1 MDKYRLFCNKV
12 STVLS
17 YIAGALLTVVF
28 VTSAAN
34 IVLRNIFNYSW
45 LFSQALLK
53 ITFVW
58 MVFIGVAVMDFR
70 TEHLKMDF
78 LSNKFSKTM
87 TKIVDWATMVIKF
100 IILGVMII
108 YGFKVTKLRMSIPFP
123 TYKKLG
129 TGWMYLSIP
138 VSAILM
144 VIFSI
149 DHIGRLVRTG
159 TIKEKTVEKT
169 AEEIKKEQQE
179 IEESIKELKE
189 MEK

>member
-1 MDKYRLFCNKV
+1 MKKYRLICDKL
-12 STVLS
+12 SMVLS
-17 YIAGALLTVVF
+17 YIAGGLLTIVF
-28 VTSAAN
+28 LTFAAN

-58 MVFIGVAVMDFR
+58 MVFLGVAVMDFR

-78 LSNKFSKTM
+78 LSNKFSKKM
-87 TKIVDWATMVIKF
+87 TTVVDWATMIIKF
-100 IILGVMII
+100 VILGILIV

-144 VIFSI
+144 VLFSV
-149 DHIGRLVRTG
+149 DHIGRLITKG
-159 TIKEKTVEKT
+159 AIKEKAVDKT
-169 AEEIKKEQQE
+169 EEEIKKEEAE
-179 IEESIKELKE
+179 IAESIKELKE

>member
-1 MDKYRLFCNKV
+1 MKNYRLFCNKL
-12 STVLS
+12 SEVLS

-28 VTSAAN
+28 LTSAAN

-78 LSNKFSKTM
+78 LSNKFSPKM
-87 TKIVDWATMVIKF
+87 TTVVDWATMAIKF
-100 IILGVMII
+100 TILAIMIF

-144 VIFSI
+144 VVFSI
-149 DHIGRLVRTG
+149 DHIGRLIRKG
-159 TIKEKTVEKT
+159 TIKEKTEEKT
-169 AEEIKKEQQE
+169 AEEIKKEEEE
-179 IEESIKELKE
+179 IAESIKELKE

>member
-1 MDKYRLFCNKV
+1 MDRYRSFCNKV

-28 VTSAAN
+28 ITSAAN

-78 LSNKFSKTM
+78 LSNKFSKKM
-87 TKIVDWATMVIKF
+87 TTIVDWATMVIKF
-100 IILGVMII
+100 IVLGIMIV

-144 VIFSI
+144 VIFSV
-149 DHIGRLVRTG
+149 DHIGRLVKTG

-169 AEEIKKEQQE
+169 AEEIKKEQEE

>member
-28 VTSAAN
+28 ITSAAN

-78 LSNKFSKTM
+78 LSNKFSKKM
-87 TKIVDWATMVIKF
+87 TTIVDWATMVIKF
-100 IILGVMII
+100 IVLGIMIV

-144 VIFSI
+144 VIFSV
-149 DHIGRLVRTG
+149 DHIGRLVRAG

-169 AEEIKKEQQE
+169 AEEIKKEQEE

>member
-1 MDKYRLFCNKV
+1 MDRYKSFCDTLVNI
-12 STVLS
+12 LS
-17 YIAGALLTVVF
+17 YIAGILLTIVF
-28 VTSAAN
+28 LVSAAN
-34 IVLRNIFNYSW
+34 IILRNVFNYSW

-58 MVFIGVAVMDFR
+58 MVFLGVAVMDYK

-78 LSNKFSKTM
+78 LSNKFSPRM
-87 TKIVDWATMVIKF
+87 TAIVDGATMIVKL
-100 IILGVMII
+100 IILAILIVF
-108 YGFKVTKLRMSIPFP
+108 GFKVTRLRMSIPFP

-144 VIFSI
+144 VLFSVNQI
-149 DHIGRLVRTG
+149 RNLFRTG
-159 TIKEKTVEKT
+159 TIKEKAKERS
-169 AEEIKKEQQE
+169 AEEIKKEEAE
-179 IEESIKELKE
+179 IAESIKELKE

>member
-1 MDKYRLFCNKV
+1 MKNYRLFCNKL
-12 STVLS
+12 SEVLS

-28 VTSAAN
+28 LTSAAN

-78 LSNKFSKTM
+78 LSNKFSPKM
-87 TKIVDWATMVIKF
+87 TTVVDWATIAIKF
-100 IILGVMII
+100 TILAIMIF

-144 VIFSI
+144 VIFSV
-149 DHIGRLVRTG
+149 DHIGRLIRKG
-159 TIKEKTVEKT
+159 TIKEKTEEKT
-169 AEEIKKEQQE
+169 AEEIKKEEEE
-179 IEESIKELKE
+179 IAESIKELKE

>member
-1 MDKYRLFCNKV
+1 MKNYRLFCNKL
-12 STVLS
+12 SEVLS

-28 VTSAAN
+28 LTSAAN

-78 LSNKFSKTM
+78 LSNKFSPKM
-87 TKIVDWATMVIKF
+87 TTVVDWATMAIKF
-100 IILGVMII
+100 TILAIMIF

-149 DHIGRLVRTG
+149 DHIGRLIRKG
-159 TIKEKTVEKT
+159 TIKEKTEEKT
-169 AEEIKKEQQE
+169 AEEIKKEEEE
-179 IEESIKELKE
+179 IAESIKELKE